1 MQECIFCKIVKK
13 EVPTEE
19 ILYEN
24 EKVVAFKDINPRAP
38 IHLLIVPKK
47 HIDSVKTLEDS
58 DRELVGEL
66 IMVAKKIAKEKGIEG
81 YKLVFNVG
89 REGGQIIEHLHLHF
103 LAGKPITLP

>member
-1 MQECIFCKIVKK
+1 MKECIFCKIVKK